1 MNGSAYWYK
10 HGKLIEVQKTHIND
24 IIENPETFGF
34 TKKYIEDMYKK
45 YNEKLYTEG
54 KAREEIM
61 VEAMKE
67 GWIRVRQTSSR
78 GGNRWT
84 IQFENYKKQ
93 KKDLKNLVEHFL
105 LDTKQMKEYDDL
117 YLLSYDGN
125 TNEHYNSFYGKDI
138 QTFLESL
145 NKEEK
150 IIIEQIE
157 KYIYFNY

>member
-1 MNGSAYWYK
+1 
-10 HGKLIEVQKTHIND
+10 
-24 IIENPETFGF
+24 
-34 TKKYIEDMYKK
+34 
-45 YNEKLYTEG
+45 
-54 KAREEIM
+54 
-61 VEAMKE
+61 
-67 GWIRVRQTSSR
+67 
-78 GGNRWT
+78 
-84 IQFENYKKQ
+84 
-93 KKDLKNLVEHFL
+93 
-105 LDTKQMKEYDDL
+105 MKEYDDL